1 MRPDAQELDEL
12 TLADVYFLLEC
23 LDYSR
28 MKISSGGAPY
38 EVMQPKLKQ
47 LESVVTKLRALRDDM
62 KRNP

>member
-1 MRPDAQELDEL
+1 MQELEEL
-12 TLADVYFLLEC
+12 TLGDIYFLLEC

-28 MKISSGGAPY
+28 MNISNGSAPY
-38 EVMQPKLKQ
+38 EVKRPKLEQ